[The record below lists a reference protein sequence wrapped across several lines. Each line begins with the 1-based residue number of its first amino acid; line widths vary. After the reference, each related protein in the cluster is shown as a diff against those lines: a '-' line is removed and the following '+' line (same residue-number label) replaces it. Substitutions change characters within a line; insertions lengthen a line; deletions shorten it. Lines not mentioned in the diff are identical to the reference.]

1 MKVIKKAKDYTIY
14 QKRSGRYG
22 VQDSERNWINL
33 EAKVEILISEGLI
46 KIASASKTAPEKS
59 EIEGDHLTVPVA
71 EDSPTEVS
79 DEAVATEAEAEAVAE
94 EASAD
99 EPVTQE
105 AGAEAAVEEVS
116 DKVVAQEEV
125 AQETEKKPRAR
136 RTKKSDD
143 DSSKKTSTAKNKKK
157 TKNGA

>member
-59 EIEGDHLTVPVA
+59 EIEEDHLTVPVA

-79 DEAVATEAEAEAVAE
+79 DEAVAKEAEAVAE

-99 EPVTQE
+99 ESVIQE
-105 AGAEAAVEEVS
+105 VGAEAAEEEVS
-116 DKVVAQEEV
+116 DKVVPQEAV
-125 AQETEKKPRAR
+125 SQETEKKPRAR
-136 RTKKSDD
+136 RTEKSDD